1 MLHSCKRINCCCRLQ
16 FLRLGFDGYKKIM
29 QNLMEV
35 AAHLAKGLLDT
46 GNCLLASN
54 VTVPDMCCMTAN
66 VVSTLISWASFDP
79 FAGPALIHLLGLR

>member
-1 MLHSCKRINCCCRLQ
+1 MSQ

-46 GNCLLASN
+46 GTAFSSVNNCLMHVCLFSH
-54 VTVPDMCCMTAN
+54 D
-66 VVSTLISWASFDP
+66 ISQLV
-79 FAGPALIHLLGLR
+79 GLLHLLSLLCIVC